1 FRVKAI
7 LIRSTAILEALG
19 CAKTN
24 RNDNSSRFGK
34 YMQVNFDYG
43 GDPIGGHINTYLLEK
58 SRVVRQQGGE
68 RNFHIFY
75 QLLKGLDNSKIQE
88 YKLQKDFSKNF
99 YLNQGKSPNI
109 SGIDDAKDF
118 KEVQQAFK
126 SITTF
131 SAKDVESLWKII
143 AAIIHLGNIEFY
155 ETEHESSEVAN
166 KQELQIAAQLFDV
179 TLAQLKSALSKQIV
193 AARGD
198 IVSREH
204 NVEGA
209 NYTRDALAKAVYE
222 RINASITPTHG
233 GKGNVIGV
241 LDIYGFEIFGTN
253 SFEQLCIN
261 YCNEKL
267 QQLFIELVL
276 KQEQEEYEREGI
288 QWKKIEYF
296 NNKIICDLVESPKI
310 GIISILDEAGYNVG
324 KITDA
329 IFLGEMDK
337 VLSRHKHYTSRALN
351 HKDKTMEFENHFR
364 ITHYAGNVTYS
375 VNGFLDKNKDTLFQ
389 DLKRLMRGSQNRLL
403 SKMFPDGERDVTL
416 VNKRPPTAGALFKL
430 SMNDLVKQLASKDPL
445 YVRCIKPNENKSSAE
460 FDLERVEHQVRYL
473 GLLENVRVRRAGFAY
488 RVSYERFLQRYKLL
502 SQKTWPNPRYGSPRD
517 NTMLILKELGL
528 AHDCEQGRTKI
539 FIKSPQTVFTLEQLR
554 SERMSYVII
563 FLQKMVRAV
572 QA

>member
-1 FRVKAI
+1 
-7 LIRSTAILEALG
+7 
-19 CAKTN
+19 
-24 RNDNSSRFGK
+24 
-34 YMQVNFDYG
+34 M
-43 GDPIGGHINTYLLEK
+43 
-58 SRVVRQQGGE
+58 
-68 RNFHIFY
+68 
-75 QLLKGLDNSKIQE
+75 KGLDNAKIQE
-88 YKLQKDFSKNF
+88 YKLQKDISKNF
-99 YLNQGKSPNI
+99 YLNQGKSGNI
-109 SGIDDAKDF
+109 SSIDDAKDF

-131 SAKDVESLWKII
+131 SSKDVDSLWKVI
-143 AAIIHLGNIEFY
+143 AAIIHLGNVQFY

-166 KQELQIAAQLFDV
+166 KQELAIAAQLFDV
-179 TLAQLKSALSKQIV
+179 TPAQLQNALSKQVV

-222 RINASITPTHG
+222 RLFGWVVDRINASITPTHA

-288 QWKKIEYF
+288 QWKKIDYF
-296 NNKIICDLVESPKI
+296 NNKIICDLVESPKV

-337 VLSRHKHYTSRALN
+337 VLARHKHYTSRSLN
-351 HKDKTMEFENHFR
+351 PKDKSMEFENHFR

-389 DLKRLMRGSQNRLL
+389 DLKRLMYGSQNKLL
-403 SKMFPDGERDVTL
+403 SRMFSDGQKDVKL
-416 VNKRPPTAGALFKL
+416 VNRRPPTG
-430 SMNDLVKQLASKDPL
+430 
-445 YVRCIKPNENKSSAE
+445 
-460 FDLERVEHQVRYL
+460 
-473 GLLENVRVRRAGFAY
+473 
-488 RVSYERFLQRYKLL
+488 
-502 SQKTWPNPRYGSPRD
+502 
-517 NTMLILKELGL
+517 ML
-528 AHDCEQGRTKI
+528 
-539 FIKSPQTVFTLEQLR
+539 
-554 SERMSYVII
+554 
-563 FLQKMVRAV
+563 
-572 QA
+572 